1 MNQDGRAGDMPGRDE
16 VAAMATADLR
26 NLLATTHDSTIAG
39 WAIRELP
46 VVPEDGREHLTVEAV
61 GRAVDRFD
69 TPPCYAI
76 AEYIRRLD
84 TPEQLGNH
92 PGFIRAVLREG
103 PIHDDNI
110 VHDVTRPIDVVDSQD
125 QATVGQFIDD
135 LVTALDREPKGHEGA
150 TSLLETI
157 RRVQFAESEV
167 ERDEYVRPN
176 TRISAQPVSLSDQAT
191 AVADHADSIA
201 AVMARQPD
209 PNLAHTPRTATSAL
223 VVLHGIAATD
233 PVAVAEHWILQQVV
247 RVLREFSP
255 RSLGFDEARGVIL
268 AVSGAQPA
276 AVTPHVD
283 LLVASVA
290 AGLRAAEPAPKHE
303 SVKTAT
309 RRLALV
315 VDLLKTHPEQTVE
328 AANWAS
334 LRSAFANAGPAT
346 RGAGGA
352 LLDAA
357 EDSSHPLGRAFL
369 LRLVAV
375 AARKSPETFAS
386 QLDRVDAIGEA
397 TTVHENDGG
406 PRSQPVD
413 VENAANAV
421 RRAVE
426 GGD

>member
-1 MNQDGRAGDMPGRDE
+1 MGIERGFKWVSRLPQPGMNQDGRAGDMPGRDE

-46 VVPEDGREHLTVEAV
+46 VVPEDGREHLTIEAV

-84 TPEQLGNH
+84 TPERLGNH
-92 PGFIRAVLREG
+92 PGIIRAVLREG

-110 VHDVTRPIDVVDSQD
+110 VHDVTRPVDVLGSQ
-125 QATVGQFIDD
+125 
-135 LVTALDREPKGHEGA
+135 
-150 TSLLETI
+150 
-157 RRVQFAESEV
+157 
-167 ERDEYVRPN
+167 
-176 TRISAQPVSLSDQAT
+176 DQAT

-201 AVMARQPD
+201 AVLARQPD

-247 RVLREFSP
+247 RILREFSP
-255 RSLGFDEARGVIL
+255 RSRGFDEARGVIL

-283 LLVASVA
+283 PVVASVA
-290 AGLRAAEPAPKHE
+290 AGLRAAEPAPNCEHE
-303 SVKTAT
+303 SAKTAT

-346 RGAGGA
+346 RGDRGP

-426 GGD
+426 GDD